1 MNSQKLEERRLITIL
16 FADLSGF
23 TALSSKLDPEEVREV
38 ASTCFEFLN
47 KPIVKEGGTIHKYE
61 GDLVI
66 ALFGY
71 PVSHEDD
78 PERAI
83 KASLDMMD
91 LMPEINN
98 ALSTK
103 LKKKT
108 NIGLHVGI
116 NIGTVVVGEMGSKEK
131 KEHTIMGDAVN
142 LASRLK
148 DVAKNGEII
157 VSEPIFRASRYLF
170 EYEAH
175 KSVSV
180 KGIDEPI
187 KIFRPLCRKKKPE
200 PKRGI
205 QGLHS
210 PMVGRDNELKLLNSA
225 IERLCK
231 GKGGVFF
238 VLGGAGVGKSRL
250 LTELKELITNNQSPI
265 KILEGRCLSYGNTL
279 TYWPIIQILE
289 NFFEI
294 TENDSRKTFQE
305 KLIRKTKE
313 IFPDSW
319 GELIP
324 YLGYLFS
331 IRFADE
337 FDEKVK
343 YLDAKGLKVQIISSI
358 RKLLIA
364 LSRIRPLLL
373 IIDDYHWIDN
383 ESLELLELI
392 FSPTHTGD
400 TSEDNKA
407 EALPIL
413 FLGLSRI
420 EKDTPSHETKEYL
433 RQSLGDNFKEIVL
446 APLGEKVVNKLIFNL
461 LDVPGFPE
469 GLKDKILEKAEGNP
483 FYLEE
488 IIRSLIDSGI
498 LSFSSGVWHLAT
510 SDKADISR
518 LKIPNTI
525 QSVIAARL
533 DKLEQDVRDVLQM
546 ASVIGRNFYERIL
559 ERLCQL
565 DSLMLT
571 VHLATLEDYEYI
583 SEHKK
588 KPESEYTFR
597 HPFFQEVTYNSLLK
611 SKRKELHRKV
621 GELIEHIYPDRLDEL
636 TELLAHQ
643 YSNSDDSEK
652 AIEWLSKAGRK
663 AQDRYANDEAIKY
676 FQKLVSIIKDEQL
689 KGKETELCQTYEML
703 GDIYALKA
711 EYETAVDYY
720 DKVYNSDGVN
730 TIIKSIS
737 KRKIADVHKNQG
749 NYDCSLKELDEAEAM
764 LSGGHNQELAEISI
778 INSLKCHIYC
788 QKGMIKEATENGEK
802 ALNITNELI
811 QRPPKVPINKKVLQD
826 NKVRALNDLAGVYI
840 YTSEY
845 DKAIKFYNE
854 AIKITEELDNKAK
867 MNRLLTNLGVIY
879 IYTGEYDRAIEISNE
894 ALRLTELI
902 GDKGQTTAVFN
913 NLGIAYSDI
922 GENGKAIEC
931 YKKALK
937 ISEEIGDKRGVGAAH
952 INLGSI
958 YNSGGEY
965 DRAIESWKRA
975 LEIKKEIGDR
985 HGCAVVFGNLGTVF
999 ESLGEFEK
1007 ALKYL
1012 KEALKIFKEMG
1023 DKRYVSAALLMMGE
1037 HHQTKGDYDKA
1048 IEFVQESLKIF
1059 QNIGD
1064 KHGIG
1069 AAHCGLGEMFL
1080 KLNELDKAEEHLLI
1094 SEKLFTDANAKYEF
1108 IPLYLNLALL
1118 KTAKIQRDIEQSP
1131 AEHLKTDKQRKALD
1145 EDVQK
1150 YMQMALEFS
1159 KQQGAKFREACCYLV
1174 YGKIYASI
1182 DDFKNAEENY
1192 KKAISMCEEMKDKKV
1207 LSDVLYDYAKLLKKG
1222 VAVGVY
1228 PKNAAD
1234 EYFDRARKMYEELKI
1249 PHKIEECD
1257 IEQQDK

>member
-1 MNSQKLEERRLITIL
+1 MNTQELEERRLITIL

-47 KPIVKEGGTIHKYE
+47 KPIVKEGGTVHKYE

-83 KASLDMMD
+83 KASIDMMN

-98 ALSTK
+98 ALSTR
-103 LKKKT
+103 LRKKT
-108 NIGLHVGI
+108 NLGLHVGI
-116 NIGTVVVGEMGSKEK
+116 NMGTVVAGEIGSKEK

-142 LASRLK
+142 LGSRLK
-148 DVAKNGEII
+148 DVAKTGEII

-187 KIFRPLCRKKKPE
+187 KIFRPLCRKEKPE

-210 PMVGRDNELKLLNSA
+210 PMVGRDNELKLLNST

-238 VLGGAGVGKSRL
+238 ILGGAGVGKSRL

-265 KILEGRCLSYGNTL
+265 RILEGRCLSYGNTL

-294 TENDSRKTFQE
+294 TENDSRKMFQE

-337 FDEKVK
+337 SDEKVK

-358 RKLLIA
+358 RKLLVA
-364 LSRIRPLLL
+364 LSRIHPLLL

-400 TSEDNKA
+400 SSEDTRA

-420 EKDTPSHETKEYL
+420 EKDTSSHETKEHL
-433 RQSLGDNFKEIVL
+433 RKSLGDDFQEIVL
-446 APLGEKVVNKLIFNL
+446 GPLGEKVVNKLIFNL
-461 LDVPGFPE
+461 LDVPGFPK

-498 LSFSSGVWHLAT
+498 LSLSSGVWHLAT

-518 LKIPNTI
+518 LKIPNTV

-546 ASVIGRNFYERIL
+546 ASVIGRNFYGRIL

-621 GELIEHIYPDRLDEL
+621 GELIEHIYHDRLDEL

-643 YSNSDDSEK
+643 YSNSNDSEK
-652 AIEWLSKAGRK
+652 AVEWLSKAGKK

-676 FQKLVSIIKDEQL
+676 FQQLVSIIKDEQL
-689 KGKETELCQTYEML
+689 KGKETELCQAYEML
-703 GDIYALKA
+703 GDIYSLKA
-711 EYETAVDYY
+711 EYELAVDYY
-720 DKVYNSDGVN
+720 DEVYNSDGSDKI
-730 TIIKSIS
+730 TKSIS

-749 NYDCSLKELDEAEAM
+749 NYDRSLKVLGEAEAM
-764 LSGGHNQELAEISI
+764 LSGGHDQELVEISR
-778 INSLKCHIYC
+778 INSLKCHIHC
-788 QKGMIKEATENGEK
+788 QKGMIKEAIENGEK
-802 ALNITNELI
+802 ALKITDELM
-811 QRPPKVPINKKVLQD
+811 QRPSTVRINRKVLQD
-826 NKVRALNDLAGVYI
+826 NKVRALNDLAGVFI
-840 YTSEY
+840 YTSKY
-845 DKAIKFYNE
+845 DKAIKFYEE
-854 AIKITEELDNKAK
+854 AIRITEKLDNKAK

-879 IYTGEYDRAIEISNE
+879 IYTGEYDRAIEISHK
-894 ALRLTELI
+894 ALRLAEVI
-902 GDKGQTTAVFN
+902 GDKGQSTALFN
-913 NLGIAYSDI
+913 NLGIAYHDV
-922 GENGKAIEC
+922 GEKDKAIE
-931 YKKALK
+931 YYQKALK
-937 ISEEIGDKRGVGAAH
+937 VSEEIGDKRGVGAAL
-952 INLGSI
+952 INMGTI
-958 YNSGGEY
+958 YSSGGEY
-965 DRAIESWKRA
+965 DKATESWKRA
-975 LEIKKEIGDR
+975 LQIKEEIGDR
-985 HGCAVVFGNLGTVF
+985 HGYAVAIGNLSSIY
-999 ESLGEFEK
+999 ESLGEFER
-1007 ALKYL
+1007 ALEYL
-1012 KEALKIFKEMG
+1012 EEALRIFKELG
-1023 DKRYVSAALLMMGE
+1023 DKRYTSAALLMMGE
-1037 HHQTKGDYDKA
+1037 HHRARGEYDKA
-1048 IEFVQESLKIF
+1048 IEFVQESLRIF
-1059 QNIGD
+1059 ENIGD

-1080 KLNELDKAEEHLLI
+1080 KIEELDKAEEHLLK
-1094 SEKLFTDANAKYEF
+1094 SEKLFCEANAKYEF

-1118 KTAKIQRDIEQSP
+1118 KTARKQRDIEQSP
-1131 AEHLKTDKQRKALD
+1131 TKQSKTDKQRISLD
-1145 EDVQK
+1145 KDVQT
-1150 YMQMALEFS
+1150 YMQTALEYS
-1159 KQQGAKFREACCYLV
+1159 KQQGVKFREACCYYT
-1174 YGKIYASI
+1174 YGKIYSAI
-1182 DDFKNAEENY
+1182 NDFKNAEENF
-1192 KKAISMCEEMKDKKV
+1192 KKTINMCKEMKDKKV
-1207 LSDVLYDYAKLLKKG
+1207 LSDVLCDYAKLLKKG
-1222 VAVGVY
+1222 AAVGVY

-1234 EYFDRARKMYEELKI
+1234 EYFDKARKMYEELKV
-1249 PHKIEECD
+1249 PHKIKECD